1 MYVLQDYGEER
12 EVKLEDMIEELRWI
26 KDDWPNYTPTALVKD
41 AEHDGVSLGTFNV
54 EKIELNHET
63 HTVEFVCEGKMKEG
77 GGVGTWQ
84 SGTGKRVGA

>member
-1 MYVLQDYGEER
+1 MSVLQDYGKER

-26 KDDWPNYTPTALVKD
+26 KDDWPNYTPTALVKV
-41 AEHDGVSLGTFNV
+41 AEHDGVRLGTFKV

-77 GGVGTWQ
+77 G
-84 SGTGKRVGA
+84 KA